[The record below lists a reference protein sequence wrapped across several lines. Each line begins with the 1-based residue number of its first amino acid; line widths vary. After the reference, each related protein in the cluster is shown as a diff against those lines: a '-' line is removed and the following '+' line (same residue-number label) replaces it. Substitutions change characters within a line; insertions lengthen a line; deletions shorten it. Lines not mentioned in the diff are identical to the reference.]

1 MAQRARTHRDSTS
14 RRDQSSRNRTS
25 TSRSGGS
32 GSCAR
37 SCATKRGRYWRCTGP
52 RAETS
57 TPDDN
62 TLERETTEPQRM
74 KTSLDQ
80 SALAEASAALREANQ
95 VFARAHPGESPG
107 RQPVHTVY
115 GGAQLFKSDS
125 VPKLGAIA
133 LRAMD
138 QYATKPR
145 TLGAALGISDHPALT
160 TIDR

>member
-14 RRDQSSRNRTS
+14 RRDQSSPNRTN

-52 RAETS
+52 RAERS
-57 TPDDN
+57 TTDDN
-62 TLERETTEPQRM
+62 KLERETTEPQRM

-95 VFARAHPGESPG
+95 VFARAQIG
-107 RQPVHTVY
+107 RASCRERV
-115 GGAQLFKSDS
+115 
-125 VPKLGAIA
+125 
-133 LRAMD
+133 
-138 QYATKPR
+138 
-145 TLGAALGISDHPALT
+145 
-160 TIDR
+160 